1 VIGIYTITV
10 KQKKYQLKHGKKINM
25 TLKQALQGDDM
36 DIITMYAQI
45 AYNEFDETY
54 IKEIFE
60 NSDYYTFIIN
70 DIVYVF
76 YSTKSWIKDPT
87 ISVLNCIDK
96 N

>member
-1 VIGIYTITV
+1 MIGIYTITV

-25 TLKQALQGDDM
+25 TLRQALQGDDI

>member
-1 VIGIYTITV
+1 
-10 KQKKYQLKHGKKINM
+10 M

>member
-25 TLKQALQGDDM
+25 TLRQALQGDDI

>member
-1 VIGIYTITV
+1 MIGIYTITV